1 MACLV
6 FSLNEMPCGVYIL
19 MTRVAST
26 NIIHG
31 RNRKNMRRTLIV
43 SWAVAVALCASA
55 QKPQEIKGIVEEAHD
70 SLWYAGQV
78 EAWQREVDADG
89 QDEKAWRNLF
99 EAAWGLK
106 SWSHGKNDGGMPRIL
121 ERMERAIPE
130 TYTYN
135 ICAYRASQGPDNKFA
150 EKAMTL
156 LPDDISDRG
165 YDAVLG
171 YLWMMGETDG
181 TGWKAGLFNDILRR
195 QYEHGKYPS
204 FILRFGYN
212 QLQGMAEGGLFFG
225 NGDTQLFDKL
235 MLQRAMRVHTDK
247 VVVVIPF
254 LSIRSYRDAL
264 CRQLGIPPFP
274 GCEVRT
280 EEEFK
285 AAVQEMVEY
294 VIRESGRP
302 AYFSPGSQW
311 AVQGIARKLYNEGL
325 VYRYSE
331 EPYDNVSAAQRHVER
346 DYHFDYLTEPAFRVE
361 TWWSGSEMLLLN
373 YTVMLGPL
381 VQSYRES
388 GNRERADW
396 LYRILKASVENG
408 GFSAAKKKGVFGLF
422 GEMAVK
428 INFRPSLRKLSDE
441 ELMGRVR
448 RTGDEKAFDELYRR
462 YARRLHG
469 FFFRMLGRE
478 EQLAAD
484 FTQELFLRVWAARGR
499 YECGRELCPW
509 FFTMAYNLCR
519 NEYRFRNIAVGF
531 AEEVRGGPDTY
542 EEQPELRMDIRMFD
556 RELSAL
562 LDKLPPEQRVLFAL
576 RYEEELTV
584 PQLAEVMGIPEG
596 TVKSRLHY
604 LLQYLRKKLKVYETL

>member
-106 SWSHGKNDGGMPRIL
+106 SCSRGKNDGGMTRIL

-225 NGDTQLFDKL
+225 NGDAELFDKL

-254 LSIRSYRDAL
+254 LSMRSYRDAL

-274 GCEVRT
+274 GREVRT

>member
-106 SWSHGKNDGGMPRIL
+106 SCSRGKNDGGMPRIL

-225 NGDTQLFDKL
+225 NGDAELFDKL

-274 GCEVRT
+274 GREVRT

-285 AAVQEMVEY
+285 AASAEAAGDAQPSETEKKAAAPAEESNVDFTHEAEISYDDFCKVELR
-294 VIRESGRP
+294 VAEVRACENLKESKKLLHLTVFDGERERCILS
-302 AYFSPGSQW
+302 
-311 AVQGIARKLYNEGL
+311 GIAKWFKPEDLIGKKIGIVCNLAPRPMLKGKYVSEGMI
-325 VYRYSE
+325 
-331 EPYDNVSAAQRHVER
+331 
-346 DYHFDYLTEPAFRVE
+346 F
-361 TWWSGSEMLLLN
+361 
-373 YTVMLGPL
+373 
-381 VQSYRES
+381 
-388 GNRERADW
+388 
-396 LYRILKASVENG
+396 
-408 GFSAAKKKGVFGLF
+408 
-422 GEMAVK
+422 
-428 INFRPSLRKLSDE
+428 
-441 ELMGRVR
+441 
-448 RTGDEKAFDELYRR
+448 
-462 YARRLHG
+462 
-469 FFFRMLGRE
+469 
-478 EQLAAD
+478 AAD
-484 FTQELFLRVWAARGR
+484 TADGG
-499 YECGRELCPW
+499 CS
-509 FFTMAYNLCR
+509 
-519 NEYRFRNIAVGF
+519 IAFYGDDTPVG
-531 AEEVRGGPDTY
+531 
-542 EEQPELRMDIRMFD
+542 
-556 RELSAL
+556 
-562 LDKLPPEQRVLFAL
+562 
-576 RYEEELTV
+576 
-584 PQLAEVMGIPEG
+584 
-596 TVKSRLHY
+596 SRIH
-604 LLQYLRKKLKVYETL
+604 

>member
-106 SWSHGKNDGGMPRIL
+106 SCSRGKNDGGMPRIL

-212 QLQGMAEGGLFFG
+212 QLQGMAEGGLFFR
-225 NGDTQLFDKL
+225 
-235 MLQRAMRVHTDK
+235 QRRRGAFRQAHVAACDACAYGQGGGRDSFSVHT
-247 VVVVIPF
+247 V
-254 LSIRSYRDAL
+254 LSRRFVPAVGDSSLSRARGQNGRRVQGGCARDGGIRHPRIRS
-264 CRQLGIPPFP
+264 
-274 GCEVRT
+274 
-280 EEEFK
+280 
-285 AAVQEMVEY
+285 
-294 VIRESGRP
+294 SGLL
-302 AYFSPGSQW
+302 F
-311 AVQGIARKLYNEGL
+311 AR
-325 VYRYSE
+325 
-331 EPYDNVSAAQRHVER
+331 
-346 DYHFDYLTEPAFRVE
+346 F
-361 TWWSGSEMLLLN
+361 
-373 YTVMLGPL
+373 
-381 VQSYRES
+381 
-388 GNRERADW
+388 
-396 LYRILKASVENG
+396 
-408 GFSAAKKKGVFGLF
+408 
-422 GEMAVK
+422 
-428 INFRPSLRKLSDE
+428 
-441 ELMGRVR
+441 
-448 RTGDEKAFDELYRR
+448 
-462 YARRLHG
+462 
-469 FFFRMLGRE
+469 
-478 EQLAAD
+478 
-484 FTQELFLRVWAARGR
+484 
-499 YECGRELCPW
+499 
-509 FFTMAYNLCR
+509 
-519 NEYRFRNIAVGF
+519 AVGR
-531 AEEVRGGPDTY
+531 AGH
-542 EEQPELRMDIRMFD
+542 
-556 RELSAL
+556 S
-562 LDKLPPEQRVLFAL
+562 
-576 RYEEELTV
+576 
-584 PQLAEVMGIPEG
+584 PQ
-596 TVKSRLHY
+596 
-604 LLQYLRKKLKVYETL
+604 TL

>member
-106 SWSHGKNDGGMPRIL
+106 SCSRGKNDGGMTRIL

>member
-106 SWSHGKNDGGMPRIL
+106 SCSRGKNDGGMPRIL

-274 GCEVRT
+274 GREVRT

-531 AEEVRGGPDTY
+531 AEEVRGGPETY
-542 EEQPELRMDIRMFD
+542 EEQPELRMDVRMFD

>member
-106 SWSHGKNDGGMPRIL
+106 SCSHGKNDGGMPRIL

-531 AEEVRGGPDTY
+531 AEEVRGGPWTY
-542 EEQPELRMDIRMFD
+542 EEQPELRMDVQMFD
-556 RELSAL
+556 RELSTL

>member
-106 SWSHGKNDGGMPRIL
+106 SCSHGKNDGGMPRIL
-121 ERMERAIPE
+121 ERM
-130 TYTYN
+130 
-135 ICAYRASQGPDNKFA
+135 
-150 EKAMTL
+150 AMTL

-280 EEEFK
+280 EEECK
-285 AAVQEMVEY
+285 
-294 VIRESGRP
+294 RWWNTS
-302 AYFSPGSQW
+302 
-311 AVQGIARKLYNEGL
+311 
-325 VYRYSE
+325 
-331 EPYDNVSAAQRHVER
+331 SANPVVR
-346 DYHFDYLTEPAFRVE
+346 LTSR
-361 TWWSGSEMLLLN
+361 
-373 YTVMLGPL
+373 
-381 VQSYRES
+381 
-388 GNRERADW
+388 
-396 LYRILKASVENG
+396 
-408 GFSAAKKKGVFGLF
+408 
-422 GEMAVK
+422 
-428 INFRPSLRKLSDE
+428 
-441 ELMGRVR
+441 RVR
-448 RTGDEKAFDELYRR
+448 SG
-462 YARRLHG
+462 
-469 FFFRMLGRE
+469 
-478 EQLAAD
+478 
-484 FTQELFLRVWAARGR
+484 
-499 YECGRELCPW
+499 P
-509 FFTMAYNLCR
+509 CR
-519 NEYRFRNIAVGF
+519 A
-531 AEEVRGGPDTY
+531 
-542 EEQPELRMDIRMFD
+542 
-556 RELSAL
+556 
-562 LDKLPPEQRVLFAL
+562 
-576 RYEEELTV
+576 
-584 PQLAEVMGIPEG
+584 
-596 TVKSRLHY
+596 
-604 LLQYLRKKLKVYETL
+604 